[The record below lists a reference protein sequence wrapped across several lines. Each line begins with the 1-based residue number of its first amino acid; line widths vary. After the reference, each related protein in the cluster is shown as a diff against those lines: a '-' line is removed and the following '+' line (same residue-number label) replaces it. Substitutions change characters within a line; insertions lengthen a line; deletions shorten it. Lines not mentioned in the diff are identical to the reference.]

1 MLYGVGLAST
11 IHDIFTQVAIDNIE
25 EQFIE
30 NLFFIYRWFV
40 ADDALTRSGLRLL
53 YSLFRLISM
62 LVSLSS
68 SRLPS
73 LDSVEKLA

>member
-1 MLYGVGLAST
+1 MVYGVGLAST

-53 YSLFRLISM
+53 YSLFHPMHMM
-62 LVSLSS
+62 LPL
-68 SRLPS
+68 
-73 LDSVEKLA
+73 